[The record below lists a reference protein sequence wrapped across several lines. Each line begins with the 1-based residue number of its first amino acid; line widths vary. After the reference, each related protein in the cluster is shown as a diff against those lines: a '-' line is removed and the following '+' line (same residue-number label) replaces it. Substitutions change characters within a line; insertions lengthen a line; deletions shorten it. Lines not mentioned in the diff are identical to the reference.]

1 MLINFNFFLNF
12 DQIQLDVGLN
22 NHLEIT
28 RDLYLTITQE

>member
-12 DQIQLDVGLN
+12 DQIQLDVGLK